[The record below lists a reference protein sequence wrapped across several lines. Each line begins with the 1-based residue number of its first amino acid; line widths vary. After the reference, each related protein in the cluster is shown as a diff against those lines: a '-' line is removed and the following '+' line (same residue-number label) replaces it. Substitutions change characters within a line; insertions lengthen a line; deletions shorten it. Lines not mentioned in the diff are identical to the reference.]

1 MHIKGVVEREWQR
14 CGLRTMTPSN
24 HFGLVKIIMFFIK
37 HKIKVC
43 AVLVFDGVL
52 GHHPLAGLMDN
63 WKPLQVESLTRVHP
77 LSKRLEVD
85 RFCDL

>member
-1 MHIKGVVEREWQR
+1 MHMKGLVEREWQR
-14 CGLRTMTPSN
+14 CVHGTLQFPTISKNN
-24 HFGLVKIIMFFIK
+24 HVFIK